1 MKEELSAEEVFAKKK
16 SKLAEIGMTLLADP
30 ESNIKSL
37 KDLLQICKD
46 EDHNIVK
53 LGLLSLL
60 TIFKDII
67 PGYSLVLYSML
78 PCWIMLF

>member
-1 MKEELSAEEVFAKKK
+1 MKEELSAEEVFVKKK
-16 SKLAEIGMTLLADP
+16 CKLAEIGMALLADP

-46 EDHNIVK
+46 GDRNIVK

-60 TIFKDII
+60 AIFKDII
-67 PGYSLVLYSML
+67 PGYSLVLYCML
-78 PCWIMLF
+78 SCCIMLF